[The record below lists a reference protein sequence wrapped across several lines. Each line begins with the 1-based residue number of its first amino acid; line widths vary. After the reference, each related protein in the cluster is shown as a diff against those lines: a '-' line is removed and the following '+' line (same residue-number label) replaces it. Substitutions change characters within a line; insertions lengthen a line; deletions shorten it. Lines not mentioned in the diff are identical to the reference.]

1 MTTDDQE
8 GEDVSTTTATSERT
22 GRTERTERAERAGTG
37 RAAPDDTARE
47 RRRRAT
53 DPALAPD
60 EAAVEPGARRADPSD
75 DAGGAARPDR
85 RLTTVAAGAVAV
97 CAVALLGLTTWSL
110 FRASDLASQQD
121 DRRAA
126 ASVAGRFASATM
138 SYDHRDLEGSLAA
151 VTDLASQEYA
161 ETYQNAFF
169 QELQPVVDELRAR
182 GRVHVR
188 DVYVS
193 EIGDDTATAVV
204 SFDAVIRSTI
214 GTRRLTGSY
223 VRVDLTKEDGAWKAD
238 DLTFLATTQEGLD
251 APGGSGAAGAAG
263 TSPTTAPA
271 AGGG

>member
-8 GEDVSTTTATSERT
+8 GDEMHANGTTIEREQEQVEERSLPDTRPGRDETADP
-22 GRTERTERAERAGTG
+22 
-37 RAAPDDTARE
+37 AAPWADDG
-47 RRRRAT
+47 
-53 DPALAPD
+53 P
-60 EAAVEPGARRADPSD
+60 
-75 DAGGAARPDR
+75 DAGAGRPGWI
-85 RLTTVAAGAVAV
+85 LVAAAV
-97 CAVALLGLTTWSL
+97 CAIALLGLTAWSL
-110 FRASDLASQQD
+110 VRANDLASQRD

-138 SYDHRDLEGSLAA
+138 SYDHRDLEGSLSA
-151 VTDLASQEYA
+151 VTDLATQDYA
-161 ETYQNAFF
+161 GTYQNAFF
-169 QELQPVVDELRAR
+169 EELQPVVDELRAR

-223 VRVDLTKEDGAWKAD
+223 VRIDLKKEGGGWKAD

-251 APGGSGAAGAAG
+251 APDGSSGAGAAG
-263 TSPTTAPA
+263 STGAAPTTATT
-271 AGGG
+271 GG

>member
-1 MTTDDQE
+1 VTPDERTTDDPSPDDQE
-8 GEDVSTTTATSERT
+8 GDDVSTTTATTERITT
-22 GRTERTERAERAGTG
+22 GRTPGAASPAAGTANG
-37 RAAPDDTARE
+37 RGEPAAAPAPRRE
-47 RRRRAT
+47 RAT
-53 DPALAPD
+53 D
-60 EAAVEPGARRADPSD
+60 
-75 DAGGAARPDR
+75 ARPDDPSR
-85 RLTTVAAGAVAV
+85 RPTWVLVAVAA
-97 CAVALLGLTTWSL
+97 CAVVLLGITAWSL
-110 FRASDLASQQD
+110 LRADDLASQQD

-151 VTDLASQEYA
+151 VTDLASQDYA

-169 QELQPVVDELRAR
+169 EELQPVVDELRAR

-223 VRVDLTKEDGAWKAD
+223 VRVDLVKEGGAWKAD

-251 APGGSGAAGAAG
+251 APGGSGAAGATG
-263 TSPTTAPA
+263 TSPTTEPT
-271 AGGG
+271 GGG

>member
-1 MTTDDQE
+1 MTTDDLTTDDLTTDDQE
-8 GEDVSTTTATSERT
+8 GDDVSTTTAT
-22 GRTERTERAERAGTG
+22 TERTTTDRTAVEEPHLVPGDG
-37 RAAPDDTARE
+37 RDEPAAAPGP
-47 RRRRAT
+47 RRG
-53 DPALAPD
+53 D
-60 EAAVEPGARRADPSD
+60 RADTGED
-75 DAGGAARPDR
+75 HDAPGRPGWV
-85 RLTTVAAGAVAV
+85 LVAVAV
-97 CAVALLGLTTWSL
+97 CAVALLGITAWSL
-110 FRASDLASQQD
+110 LRADDLASQQD

-151 VTDLASQEYA
+151 VTDLATRDYA

-169 QELQPVVDELRAR
+169 EELQPVVDELRAR

-223 VRVDLTKEDGAWKAD
+223 VRVDLKKEGGAWKAD
-238 DLTFLATTQEGLD
+238 DLTFLATTQQGLD
-251 APGGSGAAGAAG
+251 APDVSGTAGAAG

-271 AGGG
+271 SAGG